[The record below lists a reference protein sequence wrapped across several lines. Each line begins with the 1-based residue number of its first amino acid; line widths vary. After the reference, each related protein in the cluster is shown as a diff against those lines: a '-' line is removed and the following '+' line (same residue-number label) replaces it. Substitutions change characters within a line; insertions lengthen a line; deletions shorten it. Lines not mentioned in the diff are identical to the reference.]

1 MPSKTDS
8 IPLGSNIIR
17 RTAKLLD
24 CQKEMI
30 KWWRSQKGYSHNAL
44 AKMFGVSKRTI
55 QFILD
60 PKKKEENLKRRQERG
75 GWKQYYNKEDH
86 AKAIKEHRGY
96 KKELLKQ
103 AI

>member
-1 MPSKTDS
+1 MPFKTDKQT
-8 IPLGSNIIR
+8 LGTNIIR

-30 KWWRSQKGYSHNAL
+30 KWWRQEKGYSQRAL
-44 AKMFGVSKRTI
+44 ARMFGVSKRTI

-75 GWKQYYNKEDH
+75 GWKQYYKKEDH
-86 AKAIKEHRGY
+86 AEAMKEHRRY
-96 KKELLKQ
+96 KYNLLK
-103 AI
+103 